1 MKSSK
6 FYTEERASLLE
17 QMESLI
23 DLAKT
28 EERELTDD
36 ENVKFDEMDEQ
47 ASKLQSKAERALK
60 MEEMKKKEVRNVVSE
75 EEKVKRSYSF
85 LKHIDG
91 IINNNLEGAEKEV
104 QEQAQSEARS
114 TGRSIQGAGI
124 PASMFEKRAD
134 VTSNI
139 AGTSVEAFVD
149 AIRED
154 AIYTQLGAD
163 FLNLTG
169 DARIPIVNKQSTAW
183 MAAENTGAADG
194 GAAFSSVTLSPNRI
208 AGYVNI
214 SKELIHQNGTGVER
228 AIMADL
234 GKSVSENIAD
244 AMFSASTVTNAPT
257 SIPATTDVLTF
268 TETGT
273 FADAVSM
280 FKDLVLAEETLA
292 AGEGLSG
299 NLAYVLH
306 PTFLNQLKRAA
317 QVSGVNPAMD
327 GMNYQQQMVNGYKV
341 FYSKHCGAV
350 ADTSAD
356 GIFADFSNVKVGMFG
371 GVDVV
376 VDPYT
381 VAVNNQIRL
390 VVNTLVD
397 FKLAQGG
404 KAVKFTSLLA

>member
-6 FYTEERASLLE
+6 FYIEERASLLE
-17 QMESLI
+17 QMETLVEV
-23 DLAKT
+23 AKA
-28 EERELTDD
+28 EERELTED
-36 ENVKFDEMDEQ
+36 EVTKFDELDAQ
-47 ASKLQSKAERALK
+47 AEDLQSKATRALK
-60 MEEMKKKEVRNVVSE
+60 VEEMKKNEVRNVTPE
-75 EEKVKRSYSF
+75 EVKVKRSYSF

-91 IINNNLEGAEKEV
+91 IINNNLDGAEKEM
-104 QEQAQSEARS
+104 QEQAEHEARS
-114 TGRSIQGAGI
+114 NGNSIQGAGI

-149 AIRED
+149 AIREN

-163 FLNLTG
+163 FMNLTA

-194 GAAFSSVTLSPNRI
+194 GAAFSSITLSPNRI

-214 SKELIHQNGTGVER
+214 SKELIHQNGAGVER

-244 AMFSASTVTNAPT
+244 AMFSTVSVTNAPT
-257 SIPATTDVLTF
+257 SIPATGGVLTF
-268 TETGT
+268 TESAY
-273 FADAVSM
+273 ADATSM
-280 FKDLVLAEETLA
+280 FKDLVLAEQTLA
-292 AGEGLSG
+292 EGEALSG

-306 PTFLNQLKRAA
+306 PTFLNELKRAA
-317 QVSGVNPAMD
+317 QVAGVNPAMA
-327 GMNYQQQMVNGYKV
+327 GMNYNQQLVNGYPV
-341 FYSKHCGAV
+341 FYSKHCGASAGV
-350 ADTSAD
+350 SAD
-356 GIFADFSNVKVGMFG
+356 GIFCDWSNVKVGMFG

-376 VDPYT
+376 VDPYS
-381 VAVNNQIRL
+381 VAINNQVRL

-404 KAVKFTSLLA
+404 RAVKFTSLTA